1 MISLSQL
8 KKSVSDALAYLRTID
23 DIEEGEV
30 FASSNGQ
37 LLTRLNYTSHIPCNG
52 VEESKSTE
60 SFGIGIQAV
69 LKTPEGRKI
78 GFGSESSDISLE
90 GVKEALAKARIG
102 AVLDPEF
109 QSLARPTSA
118 GGGPASGGGE
128 KRTLRRY
135 HDPQLMRM
143 ADGDLVGAGWQV
155 MEGALRTFQGSE
167 ALSELV
173 GSGSLRDLGLIVGGD
188 VTILQER
195 IAVASY
201 AMPQPQTDESALILS
216 FITAMVERE
225 GSKGSGYGAATR
237 LADFGDGAGR
247 QAARNAIDSIGGVR
261 VKTGEYRVVFGQQ
274 AVMDLMVNLVM
285 PSLNLGTFY
294 AGASSFLGKLGQRV
308 AAEML
313 SIYDDGAAPG
323 LAGSKGITCEGLPTG
338 RTDLIVNGTL
348 KGLLANY
355 YESQRILIDP
365 RAKEKLGVDP
375 SEQRAAFVPRNGFR
389 FTSGGGR
396 HYGSQPGIFAT
407 NVIVQGNDRS
417 REELLRDVG
426 DGLYLGRIW
435 YTYPVNGLRA
445 GDFTCT
451 VVGDSYV
458 IRDGRLAEPIRANSI
473 RLNDSI
479 HNVLRGVI
487 GVGRE
492 RHPTLV
498 WAADEIVYAPDVA
511 VAKVRVEEIAGYME
525 TI

>member
-1 MISLSQL
+1 MIPTVHL
-8 KKSVSDALAYLRTID
+8 KRSVAEALAYLRTVG
-23 DIEEGEV
+23 DIEEAEV

-52 VEESKSTE
+52 VEEPKSTE

-78 GFGSESSDISLE
+78 GFGSESSDISLD
-90 GVKEALAKARIG
+90 GVKEALAKARLG

-109 QSLARPTSA
+109 QSLARPT
-118 GGGPASGGGE
+118 GE
-128 KRTLRRY
+128 KRKLCRY

-155 MEGALRTFQGSE
+155 MGGALRTFQASE
-167 ALSELV
+167 ALSELA
-173 GSGSLRDLGLIVGGD
+173 GSGDLRDLGLIIGGD

-195 IAVASY
+195 IAVASS
-201 AMPQPQTDESALILS
+201 AMPEPQTDESALILS

-285 PSLNLGTFY
+285 PGLNLSTFY
-294 AGASSFLGKLGQRV
+294 AGASPFLGKLGQPV

-313 SIYDDGAAPG
+313 SVYDDGAALG

-348 KGLLANY
+348 RGLLTNY
-355 YESQRILIDP
+355 YESQRILVDP
-365 RAKEKLGVDP
+365 RAREKLGVDP
-375 SEQRAAFVPRNGFR
+375 SEHRAAFVPRNGFR
-389 FTSGGGR
+389 FASGGGR
-396 HYGSQPGIFAT
+396 YYGSQPGIFAT
-407 NVIVQGNDRS
+407 NVIIQGNDRS

-426 DGLYLGRIW
+426 DGLYVGRIW

-458 IRDGRLAEPIRANSI
+458 IRDGRLAEPIKANSI

-492 RHPTLV
+492 RQPTLV
-498 WAADEIVYAPDVA
+498 WAADEIVYAPEVA

>member
-1 MISLSQL
+1 MIPLVHL
-8 KKSVSDALAYLRTID
+8 RRSVTEALAYLRTID
-23 DIEEGEV
+23 DIEEAEV

-52 VEESKSTE
+52 VEEPKSTE
-60 SFGIGIQAV
+60 SYGIGIQAV
-69 LKTPEGRKI
+69 FKTPQGRKI

-90 GVKEALAKARIG
+90 GVKEALAKARRG
-102 AVLDPEF
+102 GVLDPEF
-109 QSLARPTSA
+109 QSLARPT
-118 GGGPASGGGE
+118 GE
-128 KRTLRRY
+128 KRKLRRY
-135 HDPQLMRM
+135 HDPQLMRL
-143 ADGDLVGAGWQV
+143 ADGDLVSAGWQV
-155 MEGALRTFQGSE
+155 LGGALRTFETSEELGELAGSQ
-167 ALSELV
+167 
-173 GSGSLRDLGLIVGGD
+173 SLRDLGLIVGGD

-225 GSKGSGYGAATR
+225 GSKGSGYAAATR

-294 AGASSFLGKLGQRV
+294 AGASAFLGKLGQPV

-313 SIYDDGAAPG
+313 SIFDDGAAPG

-348 KGLLANY
+348 KGLLANH
-355 YESQRILIDP
+355 YESQRILVDP

-375 SEQRAAFVPRNGFR
+375 NGQREAFVPRNGFR
-389 FTSGGGR
+389 FTAGGGR
-396 HYGSQPGIFAT
+396 SHGSQPGIFAT
-407 NVIVQGNDRS
+407 NVIIQGNDRS
-417 REELLRDVG
+417 HEELLRNVG

-458 IRDGRLAEPIRANSI
+458 IRDGRLAEPIKANSI

-492 RHPTLV
+492 RYPTLV
-498 WAADEIVYAPDVA
+498 WAADEIVYAPEVA

>member
-1 MISLSQL
+1 MIPPSRLT
-8 KKSVSDALAYLRTID
+8 KSVTEALAYLRTIE
-23 DIEEGEV
+23 DIEEAEV
-30 FASSNGQ
+30 FAASNGQ

-52 VEESKSTE
+52 VEEPKSTE
-60 SFGIGIQAV
+60 AFGIGIQAV
-69 LKTPEGRKI
+69 FKTPEGRKI

-90 GVKEALAKARIG
+90 GVKEALAKARLG

-109 QSLARPTSA
+109 QSLARPT
-118 GGGPASGGGE
+118 GE

-167 ALSELV
+167 ALSELA
-173 GSGSLRDLGLIVGGD
+173 GGSLRDLGLIVGGD

-201 AMPQPQTDESALILS
+201 AMPQPQTDESALMLS

-247 QAARNAIDSIGGVR
+247 QAARNAIDSMGGVR

-294 AGASSFLGKLGQRV
+294 AGVSPFLGKLGQPV

-313 SIYDDGAAPG
+313 SIYDDGAASG

-355 YESQRILIDP
+355 YESQRVLVDP
-365 RAKEKLGVDP
+365 RAKEKLGADP
-375 SEQRAAFVPRNGFR
+375 NEWRSAFVPRNGFR
-389 FTSGGGR
+389 FSAGGGR
-396 HYGSQPGIFAT
+396 HHGSQPGIFAT
-407 NVIVQGNDRS
+407 NVVIEGNDRS
-417 REELLRDVG
+417 HEELLRDVG

-492 RHPTLV
+492 RRPTLV

>member
-1 MISLSQL
+1 MRPVNELRR
-8 KKSVSDALAYLRTID
+8 SVSDALAYLRTID
-23 DIEEGEV
+23 DIEEAEV

-52 VEESKSTE
+52 VEEPKSTE

-69 LKTPEGRKI
+69 FKTAEGRKI

-90 GVKEALAKARIG
+90 GVKEALAKARLG
-102 AVLDPEF
+102 GVLDPEF
-109 QSLARPTSA
+109 RSLARPT
-118 GGGPASGGGE
+118 GE
-128 KRTLRRY
+128 KRKLRGY
-135 HDPQLMRM
+135 HDPQLMRL

-155 MEGALRTFQGSE
+155 VGGALRTFETSE
-167 ALSELV
+167 ALSELA
-173 GSGSLRDLGLIVGGD
+173 GGNLRDLGLIVGGD

-225 GSKGSGYGAATR
+225 GSKGSGYAAATR
-237 LADFGDGAGR
+237 LADFGDLAGR
-247 QAARNAIDSIGGVR
+247 QAAHNAIDSMGGVR
-261 VKTGEYRVVFGQQ
+261 VNTGEYRVVFGQQ

-294 AGASSFLGKLGQRV
+294 AGASPFLGKLGQPV
-308 AAEML
+308 AADML

-355 YESQRILIDP
+355 YESQRILVDP
-365 RAKEKLGVDP
+365 RAREKLGVDP

-389 FTSGGGR
+389 FTAGGGR
-396 HYGSQPGIFAT
+396 HHGSQPGIFAT
-407 NVIVQGNDRS
+407 NVIIQGNDRS

-458 IRDGRLAEPIRANSI
+458 IRDGRLAEPIKANSI

-511 VAKVRVEEIAGYME
+511 VAKVRVEEIAGYTE
-525 TI
+525 SL

>member
-1 MISLSQL
+1 MIPLAHL
-8 KKSVSDALAYLRTID
+8 KKSVTDALAYLRSIE
-23 DIEEGEV
+23 DIEEAEV

-52 VEESKSTE
+52 VEEPKSTE

-69 LKTPEGRKI
+69 FKTPEGRKF

-109 QSLARPTSA
+109 QSLARPT
-118 GGGPASGGGE
+118 GE
-128 KRTLRRY
+128 KRKLRRY
-135 HDPQLMRM
+135 HDPQLMRL
-143 ADGDLVGAGWQV
+143 ADGDLVGAGWQLV
-155 MEGALRTFQGSE
+155 GGALRTFQGSE
-167 ALSELV
+167 TLSELA
-173 GSGSLRDLGLIVGGD
+173 GGGSLRDLGLIVGGD

-261 VKTGEYRVVFGQQ
+261 VKSGEYRVVFGQQ

-294 AGASSFLGKLGQRV
+294 AGASAFLGKLGQPV

-348 KGLLANY
+348 KGLLTNY

-365 RAKEKLGVDP
+365 RAKEKLGIEP
-375 SEQRAAFVPRNGFR
+375 NEQRAAFVPRNGFR

-396 HYGSQPGIFAT
+396 SHGSQPGIFAT
-407 NVIVQGNDRS
+407 NVIIQGNDRS
-417 REELLRDVG
+417 HEELLRDVG

-435 YTYPVNGLRA
+435 YTYPVNGLRV

-458 IRDGRLAEPIRANSI
+458 IRDGRLAEPIKANSI

-498 WAADEIVYAPDVA
+498 WAADEIVYAPEVV

>member
-1 MISLSQL
+1 MIPLSGL
-8 KKSVSDALAYLRTID
+8 KSATAEALAYLRTID
-23 DIEEGEV
+23 DIEETEV

-52 VEESKSTE
+52 VEEPKSTE

-102 AVLDPEF
+102 GVLDPEF
-109 QSLARPTSA
+109 QSLARPT
-118 GGGPASGGGE
+118 GE
-128 KRTLRRY
+128 KRKLRRY
-135 HDPQLMRM
+135 HDPQLMRL

-155 MEGALRTFQGSE
+155 LGGALRTFQGSE
-167 ALSELV
+167 ALSDLA
-173 GSGSLRDLGLIVGGD
+173 GGSLRDLGLIIGGD

-225 GSKGSGYGAATR
+225 GSKGSGYAAATR

-247 QAARNAIDSIGGVR
+247 QAARNAIDSMGGVR

-294 AGASSFLGKLGQRV
+294 AGASPFLGKLGQPV
-308 AAEML
+308 AADML

-355 YESQRILIDP
+355 YESQRVLVDP

-375 SEQRAAFVPRNGFR
+375 HEQRAAFVPRNGFR

-396 HYGSQPGIFAT
+396 YHGSQPGIFAT
-407 NVIVQGNDRS
+407 NVIIEGNDRS
-417 REELLRDVG
+417 REELLCDVG

-458 IRDGRLAEPIRANSI
+458 IRDGRLAEPIKANSI

-492 RHPTLV
+492 KHPTLV

-511 VAKVRVEEIAGYME
+511 VAKVRVEEIAGYTE
-525 TI
+525 SL

>member
-1 MISLSQL
+1 MIPLAQL
-8 KKSVSDALAYLRTID
+8 RRSVTDALAYLRGVD
-23 DIEEGEV
+23 DIEEAEV

-52 VEESKSTE
+52 VEEPKSTE
-60 SFGIGIQAV
+60 SYGIGIQAV
-69 LKTPEGRKI
+69 FKTPEGRKV

-109 QSLARPTSA
+109 QSLARPT
-118 GGGPASGGGE
+118 GE
-128 KRTLRRY
+128 KRKLRRY
-135 HDPQLMRM
+135 HDPQLMRLT
-143 ADGDLVGAGWQV
+143 DGDLVGAGWQV
-155 MEGALRTFQGSE
+155 LGGALRTFETSE
-167 ALSELV
+167 ALSELA
-173 GSGSLRDLGLIVGGD
+173 GGSLRDLGLIVGGD

-225 GSKGSGYGAATR
+225 GSKGSGYAAATR
-237 LADFGDGAGR
+237 LAEFGDLAGR
-247 QAARNAIDSIGGVR
+247 QAARNAIDSMGGVR

-285 PSLNLGTFY
+285 PGLNLGTFY
-294 AGASSFLGKLGQRV
+294 AGASPFLGKLGQPV

-355 YESQRILIDP
+355 YESQRILVDP

-375 SEQRAAFVPRNGFR
+375 SEQRTAFVPRNGFR

-407 NVIVQGNDRS
+407 NVIIQGNDRS

-458 IRDGRLAEPIRANSI
+458 IRDGRLAEPIKANSI

-511 VAKVRVEEIAGYME
+511 VAKVQVEGIAGYTE
-525 TI
+525 SL

>member
-1 MISLSQL
+1 MIPLAHL
-8 KKSVSDALAYLRTID
+8 KKSVTDALAYLRSIE
-23 DIEEGEV
+23 DIEEAEV

-52 VEESKSTE
+52 VEEPKSTE

-69 LKTPEGRKI
+69 FKTPEGRKF

-109 QSLARPTSA
+109 QSLARPT
-118 GGGPASGGGE
+118 GE
-128 KRTLRRY
+128 KRKLRRY
-135 HDPQLMRM
+135 HDPQLMRL
-143 ADGDLVGAGWQV
+143 ADGDLVGAGWQLV
-155 MEGALRTFQGSE
+155 GGALRTFQGSE
-167 ALSELV
+167 TLSELA
-173 GSGSLRDLGLIVGGD
+173 GGGSLRDLGLIVGGD

-261 VKTGEYRVVFGQQ
+261 VKSGEYRVVFGQQ

-294 AGASSFLGKLGQRV
+294 AGASAFLGKLGQPV

-348 KGLLANY
+348 KGLLTNY

-365 RAKEKLGVDP
+365 RAKEKLGIEP
-375 SEQRAAFVPRNGFR
+375 NEQRAAFVPRNGFR

-396 HYGSQPGIFAT
+396 YHGSQPGIFAT
-407 NVIVQGNDRS
+407 NVIIQGNDRS
-417 REELLRDVG
+417 HEELLRDVG

-435 YTYPVNGLRA
+435 YTYPVNGLRV

-458 IRDGRLAEPIRANSI
+458 IRDGRLAEPIKANSI

-498 WAADEIVYAPDVA
+498 WAADEIVYAPEVV

>member
-1 MISLSQL
+1 MIPLAQL
-8 KKSVSDALAYLRTID
+8 RRSVSDALAYLRTID
-23 DIEEGEV
+23 DIEEAEA

-52 VEESKSTE
+52 VEEPKSTE

-69 LKTPEGRKI
+69 LKTAEGRKI

-90 GVKEALAKARIG
+90 GVKEALAKARLG
-102 AVLDPEF
+102 GVLDPEF
-109 QSLARPTSA
+109 QSLARPTS
-118 GGGPASGGGE
+118 E

-135 HDPQLMRM
+135 HDPQLMRL

-155 MEGALRTFQGSE
+155 LGGALRTFETSE
-167 ALSELV
+167 ALSELA
-173 GSGSLRDLGLIVGGD
+173 GGSLRDLGLIVGGD

-225 GSKGSGYGAATR
+225 GSKGSGYAAATR
-237 LADFGDGAGR
+237 LTDFGDGAGR
-247 QAARNAIDSIGGVR
+247 QAARNAIDSMGGVR

-285 PSLNLGTFY
+285 PGLNLGTFY
-294 AGASSFLGKLGQRV
+294 AGASPFLGKLGQPV
-308 AAEML
+308 AADML
-313 SIYDDGAAPG
+313 SIYDDGSAPG

-355 YESQRILIDP
+355 YESQRVLVDP

-389 FTSGGGR
+389 FTAGGGR
-396 HYGSQPGIFAT
+396 YHGSQPGIFAT
-407 NVIVQGNDRS
+407 NVIIQGNDRS

-511 VAKVRVEEIAGYME
+511 VAKVRVEEIAGYTE
-525 TI
+525 SL

>member
-1 MISLSQL
+1 MIPLAHL
-8 KKSVSDALAYLRTID
+8 RRSVTDALAYLHMID
-23 DIEEGEV
+23 DIEEAEV

-52 VEESKSTE
+52 VEEPKSTE
-60 SFGIGIQAV
+60 SYGIGIQAV
-69 LKTPEGRKI
+69 LKTAEGRKI

-90 GVKEALAKARIG
+90 GVKEALVKARIG

-109 QSLARPTSA
+109 QSLARPTS
-118 GGGPASGGGE
+118 E
-128 KRTLRRY
+128 RRTLRRY
-135 HDPQLMRM
+135 HDPQLMRL

-155 MEGALRTFQGSE
+155 LGGALRTFETSE
-167 ALSELV
+167 ALSDLA
-173 GSGSLRDLGLIVGGD
+173 GPTRSDSARRSGKSLRDLGLIVGGD

-225 GSKGSGYGAATR
+225 GSKGSGYAAATR
-237 LADFGDGAGR
+237 LAEFGDGAGR
-247 QAARNAIDSIGGVR
+247 QAARNAIDSMGGVR

-294 AGASSFLGKLGQRV
+294 AGASPFLGKLGQPV

-313 SIYDDGAAPG
+313 SVYDDGAAPG

-338 RTDLIVNGTL
+338 RTDLIVNGAL

-355 YESQRILIDP
+355 YESQRILVDP

-396 HYGSQPGIFAT
+396 HHGSQPGIFAT
-407 NVIVQGNDRS
+407 NVIIQGNDRS

-458 IRDGRLAEPIRANSI
+458 IRDGRLAEPIKANSI

-479 HNVLRGVI
+479 HDVLRGII

-511 VAKVRVEEIAGYME
+511 VAKVRVEEIAGYTE
-525 TI
+525 SL

>member
-1 MISLSQL
+1 MIPLAQL
-8 KKSVSDALAYLRTID
+8 RRSVGDALAYLRTID
-23 DIEEGEV
+23 DIEEAEV

-52 VEESKSTE
+52 VEEPKSTE

-90 GVKEALAKARIG
+90 GVKEALAKARLG
-102 AVLDPEF
+102 GVLDPEF
-109 QSLARPTSA
+109 QSLARPTS
-118 GGGPASGGGE
+118 E
-128 KRTLRRY
+128 KRKLRRY
-135 HDPQLMRM
+135 HDPQLMRL

-155 MEGALRTFQGSE
+155 LGGALRTFETSE
-167 ALSELV
+167 ALSELA
-173 GSGSLRDLGLIVGGD
+173 GTSPCDLGLIVGGD

-225 GSKGSGYGAATR
+225 GSKGSGYAAATR
-237 LADFGDGAGR
+237 LAEFGDLAGR
-247 QAARNAIDSIGGVR
+247 QAARNAIDSMGGVR
-261 VKTGEYRVVFGQQ
+261 VKSGEYRVVFGQQ

-294 AGASSFLGKLGQRV
+294 AGASPFLGKLGQPV

-355 YESQRILIDP
+355 YESQRILVDP

-375 SEQRAAFVPRNGFR
+375 NGQRAAFVPRNGFR

-396 HYGSQPGIFAT
+396 HHGSQPGIFAT
-407 NVIVQGNDRS
+407 NVIIQGNDRS

-458 IRDGRLAEPIRANSI
+458 IRDGRLAEPIKANSI

-479 HNVLRGVI
+479 HNVLRCVI

-511 VAKVRVEEIAGYME
+511 VAKVRVEEIAGYTE
-525 TI
+525 LL

>member
-1 MISLSQL
+1 
-8 KKSVSDALAYLRTID
+8 
-23 DIEEGEV
+23 
-30 FASSNGQ
+30 
-37 LLTRLNYTSHIPCNG
+37 
-52 VEESKSTE
+52 
-60 SFGIGIQAV
+60 
-69 LKTPEGRKI
+69 
-78 GFGSESSDISLE
+78 
-90 GVKEALAKARIG
+90 
-102 AVLDPEF
+102 
-109 QSLARPTSA
+109 
-118 GGGPASGGGE
+118 
-128 KRTLRRY
+128 
-135 HDPQLMRM
+135 
-143 ADGDLVGAGWQV
+143 VGAGWQV
-155 MEGALRTFQGSE
+155 LGGALRTFETSE
-167 ALSELV
+167 ALSELA
-173 GSGSLRDLGLIVGGD
+173 GGSLRDLGLIVGGD

-225 GSKGSGYGAATR
+225 GSKGSGYAAATR
-237 LADFGDGAGR
+237 LAEFGDLAGR
-247 QAARNAIDSIGGVR
+247 QAARNAIDSMGGVR

-285 PSLNLGTFY
+285 PGLNLGTFY
-294 AGASSFLGKLGQRV
+294 AGASPFLGKLGQPV

-355 YESQRILIDP
+355 YESQRILVDP

-375 SEQRAAFVPRNGFR
+375 SEQRTAFVPRNGFR

-407 NVIVQGNDRS
+407 NVIIQGNDRS

-458 IRDGRLAEPIRANSI
+458 IRDGRLAEPIKANSI

-511 VAKVRVEEIAGYME
+511 VAKVQVEGIAGYTE
-525 TI
+525 SL

>member
-1 MISLSQL
+1 MRALSRL
-8 KKSVSDALAYLRTID
+8 RKSVSDALAYLRTID
-23 DIEEGEV
+23 DIEEAEV

-52 VEESKSTE
+52 VEEPKSTE
-60 SFGIGIQAV
+60 SYGIGVQAV
-69 LKTPEGRKI
+69 FQTAEGRKI
-78 GFGSESSDISLE
+78 GFGSESSDTSLE
-90 GVKEALAKARIG
+90 GVKEALAKARLG

-109 QSLARPTSA
+109 QSLPRPT
-118 GGGPASGGGE
+118 GE
-128 KRTLRRY
+128 KRKLRRY
-135 HDPQLMRM
+135 HDPQLMRL

-155 MEGALRTFQGSE
+155 VEGTLRTFQTSE
-167 ALSELV
+167 ELSELA
-173 GSGSLRDLGLIVGGD
+173 GGGSLRDLGLIVGGD

-195 IAVASY
+195 MAVASY

-225 GSKGSGYGAATR
+225 GSKGSGYAAATR

-285 PSLNLGTFY
+285 PSLSLGTFY
-294 AGASSFLGKLGQRV
+294 AGVSPFLGKLGQPV

-313 SIYDDGAAPG
+313 SIYDDGAALG

-355 YESQRILIDP
+355 YESQRILVDP
-365 RAKEKLGVDP
+365 RAKEKLGVAP
-375 SEQRAAFVPRNGFR
+375 NEQRAAFVPRNGFR

-396 HYGSQPGIFAT
+396 YHGSQPGIFAT
-407 NVIVQGNDRS
+407 NVIIQGNDRS

-458 IRDGRLAEPIRANSI
+458 IRDGRLAEPIKANSI

-498 WAADEIVYAPDVA
+498 WAADEIVYAPEVA
-511 VAKVRVEEIAGYME
+511 VAKVRVQEIAGYME

>member
-1 MISLSQL
+1 MVPLAQL
-8 KKSVSDALAYLRTID
+8 RRSVTDALAYLRTIE
-23 DIEEGEV
+23 DIEEAEV

-52 VEESKSTE
+52 VEEPKSTE
-60 SFGIGIQAV
+60 SYGIGIQAV
-69 LKTPEGRKI
+69 FKTPKGRKI

-128 KRTLRRY
+128 KRKLRRY
-135 HDPQLMRM
+135 HDPQLMRL

-155 MEGALRTFQGSE
+155 VGGALRTFQSSE
-167 ALSELV
+167 TLSDLA
-173 GSGSLRDLGLIVGGD
+173 GGNLRDLGLIVGGD

-216 FITAMVERE
+216 FLTAMVERE

-285 PSLNLGTFY
+285 PGLNLGTFY
-294 AGASSFLGKLGQRV
+294 AGASPFLGKLGQPV
-308 AAEML
+308 AADML

-338 RTDLIVNGTL
+338 RTDLIVKGTL

-389 FTSGGGR
+389 FTAGGGR
-396 HYGSQPGIFAT
+396 SHSSQPGIFAT
-407 NVIVQGNDRS
+407 NVVIQGNDRS

-426 DGLYLGRIW
+426 DGLFLGRIW

-458 IRDGRLAEPIRANSI
+458 IRDGRLAEPIKANSI

-492 RHPTLV
+492 KRPTLV

-511 VAKVRVEEIAGYME
+511 VAKVRVEEIAGYTE
-525 TI
+525 SL

>member
-1 MISLSQL
+1 MIPLSAL
-8 KKSVSDALAYLRTID
+8 RKSVADALAYLRTID
-23 DIEEGEV
+23 DIEEAEV
-30 FASSNGQ
+30 FASGNGQ

-52 VEESKSTE
+52 VEEPKSTE

-69 LKTPEGRKI
+69 FKTPQGRKI
-78 GFGSESSDISLE
+78 GFGSESSDVSIE

-109 QSLARPTSA
+109 QSLARPT
-118 GGGPASGGGE
+118 GE
-128 KRTLRRY
+128 KRKLRQY
-135 HDPQLMRM
+135 HDPQLMRLT
-143 ADGDLVGAGWQV
+143 DDDLVGAGWQV
-155 MEGALRTFQGSE
+155 LGGALRTFQGSE
-167 ALSELV
+167 TLSELA
-173 GSGSLRDLGLIVGGD
+173 GGSLRDLGLIVGGD

-225 GSKGSGYGAATR
+225 GSKGSGYAAATR
-237 LADFGDGAGR
+237 LAEFGDLAGR
-247 QAARNAIDSIGGVR
+247 QAARNAIDSMGGVR

-285 PSLNLGTFY
+285 PGLNLGTFY
-294 AGASSFLGKLGQRV
+294 AGASPFLGKLGQPV

-355 YESQRILIDP
+355 YESQRILVDP

-375 SEQRAAFVPRNGFR
+375 SEQRTAFVPRNGFR

-407 NVIVQGNDRS
+407 NVIIQGNDRS

-458 IRDGRLAEPIRANSI
+458 IRDGRLAEPIKANSI
-473 RLNDSI
+473 RLNDNI
-479 HNVLRGVI
+479 HSVLRGVI

-511 VAKVRVEEIAGYME
+511 VAKVQVEGIAGYTE
-525 TI
+525 SL

>member
-1 MISLSQL
+1 
-8 KKSVSDALAYLRTID
+8 
-23 DIEEGEV
+23 
-30 FASSNGQ
+30 
-37 LLTRLNYTSHIPCNG
+37 
-52 VEESKSTE
+52 
-60 SFGIGIQAV
+60 
-69 LKTPEGRKI
+69 
-78 GFGSESSDISLE
+78 
-90 GVKEALAKARIG
+90 
-102 AVLDPEF
+102 
-109 QSLARPTSA
+109 
-118 GGGPASGGGE
+118 
-128 KRTLRRY
+128 
-135 HDPQLMRM
+135 
-143 ADGDLVGAGWQV
+143 
-155 MEGALRTFQGSE
+155 
-167 ALSELV
+167 
-173 GSGSLRDLGLIVGGD
+173 
-188 VTILQER
+188 
-195 IAVASY
+195 
-201 AMPQPQTDESALILS
+201 MPQPQTDESALILS

-225 GSKGSGYGAATR
+225 GSKGSGYAAATH

-247 QAARNAIDSIGGVR
+247 QAAHNAIDSMGGVR

-274 AVMDLMVNLVM
+274 AVMDLMVNLMM

-294 AGASSFLGKLGQRV
+294 AGASPFLGKLGQPV
-308 AAEML
+308 AADML

-355 YESQRILIDP
+355 YESQRILVDP

-389 FTSGGGR
+389 FTAGGGR
-396 HYGSQPGIFAT
+396 SHSSQPGIFAT
-407 NVIVQGNDRS
+407 NVVIQGNDRS
-417 REELLRDVG
+417 GEELLRDVG
-426 DGLYLGRIW
+426 DGLFLGRIW

-458 IRDGRLAEPIRANSI
+458 IRDGRLAEPIKANSI

-492 RHPTLV
+492 KRPTLV

-511 VAKVRVEEIAGYME
+511 VAKVRVEEIAGYTE
-525 TI
+525 AL

>member
-1 MISLSQL
+1 MVSLVQL
-8 KKSVSDALAYLRTID
+8 RRSVSDALAYLRTIE
-23 DIEEGEV
+23 DIEEAEV

-52 VEESKSTE
+52 VEEPKSTE
-60 SFGIGIQAV
+60 SYGIGIQAV
-69 LKTPEGRKI
+69 FKTAEGRKL

-90 GVKEALAKARIG
+90 GVKEALAKARLG
-102 AVLDPEF
+102 VVLDPEF
-109 QSLARPTSA
+109 QSLPRST
-118 GGGPASGGGE
+118 GE
-128 KRTLRRY
+128 KRKLRRY

-143 ADGDLVGAGWQV
+143 PDGDLVGAGWQV
-155 MEGALRTFQGSE
+155 VGGALRTFQTSE
-167 ALSELV
+167 ALSELA
-173 GSGSLRDLGLIVGGD
+173 GGGSLRDLGLIVGGD

-195 IAVASY
+195 MAVASY
-201 AMPQPQTDESALILS
+201 AMPQPQTDESAVILS

-225 GSKGSGYGAATR
+225 GSKGSGYAAATR

-285 PSLNLGTFY
+285 PSLSLGTFY
-294 AGASSFLGKLGQRV
+294 VGASPFLGKLGQPV

-355 YESQRILIDP
+355 YESQRILVDP
-365 RAKEKLGVDP
+365 RAKEKLGVAP
-375 SEQRAAFVPRNGFR
+375 SEHRAAFVPRNGFR

-396 HYGSQPGIFAT
+396 YHGSQPGIFAT
-407 NVIVQGNDRS
+407 NVIIQGNDRS

-458 IRDGRLAEPIRANSI
+458 IRDGRLAEPIKANSI

-498 WAADEIVYAPDVA
+498 WAADEIVYAPEVA
-511 VAKVRVEEIAGYME
+511 VAKVRVQEIAGYME

>member
-1 MISLSQL
+1 MIPVAQL
-8 KKSVSDALAYLRTID
+8 RRSVTDALAYLRAID
-23 DIEEGEV
+23 DIEEAEA

-52 VEESKSTE
+52 VEEPKSTE
-60 SFGIGIQAV
+60 SYGIGIQAV
-69 LKTPEGRKI
+69 FKTPQGRKI
-78 GFGSESSDISLE
+78 AFGSESSDISVE

-109 QSLARPTSA
+109 QSLPRPTD
-118 GGGPASGGGE
+118 E
-128 KRTLRRY
+128 KRKLRGY
-135 HDPQLMRM
+135 HDPQLMRL
-143 ADGDLVGAGWQV
+143 ADGDLVDAGWQV
-155 MEGALRTFQGSE
+155 LGGALRTFQGSE
-167 ALSELV
+167 TLSDL
-173 GSGSLRDLGLIVGGD
+173 GGKSLRDLGLIVGGD

-216 FITAMVERE
+216 FITAMVESE

-247 QAARNAIDSIGGVR
+247 QAASNAIDSIGGVR

-294 AGASSFLGKLGQRV
+294 AGASPFLGKLGQPV
-308 AAEML
+308 AADTF

-348 KGLLANY
+348 KGLLSNY
-355 YESQRILIDP
+355 YESRRILVDP
-365 RAKEKLGVDP
+365 RAKEKLGVEP
-375 SEQRAAFVPRNGFR
+375 NEHREAFVPRNGFR
-389 FTSGGGR
+389 FTAGGGR
-396 HYGSQPGIFAT
+396 SHGSQPGIFAT
-407 NVIVQGNDRS
+407 NVIIQGNDRS
-417 REELLRDVG
+417 REDLLRDVG

-451 VVGDSYV
+451 VVGDSYI
-458 IRDGRLAEPIRANSI
+458 IRDGRLAEPIKANSI

-492 RHPTLV
+492 KRPTLV

-511 VAKVRVEEIAGYME
+511 VAKVRVEEIAGYTE
-525 TI
+525 SL